1 MKNTKIQILI
11 TGGFGYVGSKLCNF
25 LSQRNYEISIID
37 NLLHKNYNK
46 KIINKNVK
54 FYNIDI
60 NNHNKLI
67 DHFKKNQYEVVIHLA
82 AIVGDPASKK
92 FPKLTNITNLVSS
105 KKLFNLCV
113 RNKIKKFIFFF
124 YLQQLWIKYL
134 KEPLNRK
141 LSIKTIIHLCK
152 NKS

>member
-1 MKNTKIQILI
+1 MFLNINENTKIQILI
-11 TGGFGYVGSKLCNF
+11 TGGFGYVGSNIT

-67 DHFKKNQYEVVIHLA
+67 DHFKKINM
-82 AIVGDPASKK
+82 
-92 FPKLTNITNLVSS
+92 KL
-105 KKLFNLCV
+105 
-113 RNKIKKFIFFF
+113 
-124 YLQQLWIKYL
+124 
-134 KEPLNRK
+134 
-141 LSIKTIIHLCK
+141 
-152 NKS
+152 